1 MSKQAATQ
9 DYGAQ
14 SIEVLEQLE
23 AVRKRPGMYLGG
35 KDAAGCLRA
44 AIEIVDNCVDEHIM
58 GFGNVVVVHY
68 DLATRFVTVADRGR
82 GVPVAI
88 HAKTKES
95 ALTTVFTKLHA
106 GGKFGGGSYAKT
118 GGLHGV
124 GASCTNAV
132 SDSFEAWSF
141 QSATDGARKAWHYQ
155 KFSKGK
161 PLTKVVQKDPPK
173 PWCDAK
179 QGTIVRFHLDAEIFG
194 THVIDPKTFLG
205 KLKDLSLLNPGL
217 KFICLFGGKRFEFIS
232 EHGLMSMVYNSAE
245 KESMLGKPFRLYEK
259 GKIDLALCWYDDD
272 SGFLNSYVN
281 SSTTG
286 SGGCHVNGFKLA
298 LTSALREASET
309 DYEPK
314 YWMMGLRA
322 ALNWRMDEP
331 VYRGQTKDELA
342 SEVDSEV
349 KSIVLPKLA
358 LFLKQNPQLV
368 KRLADRAARFKKNEE
383 RFKADNKAVRGL
395 ELGGKD
401 DQAIDPS
408 KLIQSDPGV
417 PPHLRELVLVEG
429 DSAGGTCFVSDTFVR
444 LINGERKN
452 FTQLIKDSK
461 NGVKNYGYAHDVKT
475 QRTVA
480 VELKDPRVTKSVT
493 ELIEIELDNG
503 EVIRCTPDH
512 RWLDAHG
519 KYVRADSLQV
529 DQELLPHT
537 EYVHDSRRYI
547 VSPLRNKD
555 GSISNASKR
564 EVVFRLTANLN
575 KTLQRTAKRLKAAGK
590 TVQIHH
596 DDHNKLND
604 HPDNLTAMDEREHF
618 LEHRRATQF
627 TTETTTGDRNGHARM
642 MKSDPEY
649 RARAIAT
656 ASKASGEYWG
666 KDSSRKA
673 QAKRVRSYFADPKNK
688 EKTSA
693 SNRKFISDTYIEI
706 ARSCKRSLNETS
718 FNAAKAK
725 LAEKRGVA
733 RINIR
738 FDYWTKFFNGSFEQF
753 VKEII
758 NAN

>member
-232 EHGLMSMVYNSAE
+232 EHGLMSMVYNQAE

-429 DSAGGTCFVSDTFVR
+429 DSAGGTCLIPETRVR
-444 LINGERKN
+444 LINGESKSIA
-452 FTQLIKDSK
+452 QLIKDAAV
-461 NGVKNYGYAHDVKT
+461 GITNYGYAYDAVN
-475 QRTVA
+475 QRTYA
-480 VELKDPRVTKSVT
+480 VELKDPRVTKRAS
-493 ELIEIELDNG
+493 ELVEIDLG
-503 EVIRCTPDH
+503 THKVRCTPDH
-512 RWLDAHG
+512 LWLTTAG
-519 KYVRADSLQV
+519 KYVRADSIEEG
-529 DQELLPHT
+529 DELMPFL
-537 EYVHDSRRYI
+537 EGVLSNRRF
-547 VSPLRNKD
+547 VLSPRSNKD
-555 GSISNASKR
+555 GSLSMKASS
-564 EVVFRLTANLN
+564 EFVFKSAFLLN
-575 KTLQRTAKRLKAAGK
+575 KAEVTKAKKIRAKNR

-596 DDHNKLND
+596 ADHDETND
-604 HPDNLTAMDEREHF
+604 HPSNLVAIDETTHF
-618 LEHRRATQF
+618 SHHGERTRF
-627 TTETTTGDRNGHARM
+627 TTETTTGDRNGHSRM
-642 MKSDPEY
+642 MKTDPEY

-656 ASKASGEYWG
+656 ASKASSEYWG
-666 KDSSRKA
+666 KDTSRKA

-688 EKTSA
+688 EKTSTA
-693 SNRKFISDTYIEI
+693 TRKFITDTYIEI
-706 ARSCKRSLNETS
+706 ARACKRGLTETA

-738 FDYWTKFFNGSFEQF
+738 FDYWTKFFNGSFEQL

-758 NAN
+758 NVH

>member
-429 DSAGGTCFVSDTFVR
+429 DSAGGTAERAKAPHHEILKLRGVSINAQRQDPARVLGNREIKLLIKAIGIKPGETDLKKMRVGSITILTDADPDGKHIASLLLSFFKVYYPEIVR
-444 LINGERKN
+444 QKKLRSINGPLFLGQLRDNRVFGDTKDEVLAGFADGQRNQVRITRFKGWGEASEDQLEHIAFNPKTRRLVVLTMGDEDEVRIAAVMGKDVEHRK
-452 FTQLIKDSK
+452 
-461 NGVKNYGYAHDVKT
+461 
-475 QRTVA
+475 
-480 VELKDPRVTKSVT
+480 
-493 ELIEIELDNG
+493 
-503 EVIRCTPDH
+503 
-512 RWLDAHG
+512 
-519 KYVRADSLQV
+519 
-529 DQELLPHT
+529 ELLFGT
-537 EYVHDSRRYI
+537 
-547 VSPLRNKD
+547 
-555 GSISNASKR
+555 SNNQ
-564 EVVFRLTANLN
+564 EN
-575 KTLQRTAKRLKAAGK
+575 
-590 TVQIHH
+590 
-596 DDHNKLND
+596 
-604 HPDNLTAMDEREHF
+604 
-618 LEHRRATQF
+618 
-627 TTETTTGDRNGHARM
+627 
-642 MKSDPEY
+642 
-649 RARAIAT
+649 
-656 ASKASGEYWG
+656 
-666 KDSSRKA
+666 
-673 QAKRVRSYFADPKNK
+673 
-688 EKTSA
+688 
-693 SNRKFISDTYIEI
+693 
-706 ARSCKRSLNETS
+706 
-718 FNAAKAK
+718 
-725 LAEKRGVA
+725 
-733 RINIR
+733 
-738 FDYWTKFFNGSFEQF
+738 
-753 VKEII
+753 
-758 NAN
+758 

>member
-68 DLATRFVTVADRGR
+68 DIATRFVTVADRGR

-88 HAKTKES
+88 HPKTKES

-194 THVIDPKTFLG
+194 AHVIDPKTFLG

-429 DSAGGTCFVSDTFVR
+429 DSAGGTAERAKAPHHEILKLRGVSINAQRQDPARVLGNREIKLLIKAIGIKPGETDLKKMRVGSITILTDADPDGKHIASLLLSFFKVYYPEIVR
-444 LINGERKN
+444 QKKLRSINGPLFLGQLRDNRVFGDTKDEVLAGFADGQRNQVRITRFKGWGEASEDQLEHIAFNPKTRRLVVLTMGDEDEVRIAAVMGKDVEHRK
-452 FTQLIKDSK
+452 
-461 NGVKNYGYAHDVKT
+461 
-475 QRTVA
+475 
-480 VELKDPRVTKSVT
+480 
-493 ELIEIELDNG
+493 
-503 EVIRCTPDH
+503 
-512 RWLDAHG
+512 
-519 KYVRADSLQV
+519 
-529 DQELLPHT
+529 ELLFGT
-537 EYVHDSRRYI
+537 
-547 VSPLRNKD
+547 
-555 GSISNASKR
+555 SNNQ
-564 EVVFRLTANLN
+564 EN
-575 KTLQRTAKRLKAAGK
+575 
-590 TVQIHH
+590 
-596 DDHNKLND
+596 
-604 HPDNLTAMDEREHF
+604 
-618 LEHRRATQF
+618 
-627 TTETTTGDRNGHARM
+627 
-642 MKSDPEY
+642 
-649 RARAIAT
+649 
-656 ASKASGEYWG
+656 
-666 KDSSRKA
+666 
-673 QAKRVRSYFADPKNK
+673 
-688 EKTSA
+688 
-693 SNRKFISDTYIEI
+693 
-706 ARSCKRSLNETS
+706 
-718 FNAAKAK
+718 
-725 LAEKRGVA
+725 
-733 RINIR
+733 
-738 FDYWTKFFNGSFEQF
+738 
-753 VKEII
+753 
-758 NAN
+758 

>member
-58 GFGNVVVVHY
+58 GHGNVIVVHY

-82 GVPVAI
+82 GIPVAV

-95 ALTTVFTKLHA
+95 TLTTVFTKLHA

-141 QSATDGARKAWHYQ
+141 QSATQGGKKAWHYQ
-155 KFSKGK
+155 KFSKGT
-161 PLTKVVQKDPPK
+161 PQTKVIQKDPPK

-217 KFICLFGGKRFEFIS
+217 KFIAMFGGKRFEFIS
-232 EHGLMSMVYNSAE
+232 EHGLMSMVYNPAE
-245 KESMLGKPFRLYEK
+245 KESILGKPFRLYEK

-383 RFKADNKAVRGL
+383 RFKADNKAVKGL

-429 DSAGGTCFVSDTFVR
+429 DSAGGTAERAKAPHHEILKLRGVSINAQRQDPARVLGNREIKLLIKAIGIKPGETDLKKMRVGSITILTDADPDGKHIASLLLSFFKVYYPEIVR
-444 LINGERKN
+444 QKKLRSINGPLFLGQLRDNRVFGDTKDEVLAGFPDGQRNQVRITRFKGWGEASEDQLEHIAFNPKTRRLVVLTMGDEDEVRIAAVMGKDVEHRK
-452 FTQLIKDSK
+452 
-461 NGVKNYGYAHDVKT
+461 
-475 QRTVA
+475 
-480 VELKDPRVTKSVT
+480 
-493 ELIEIELDNG
+493 
-503 EVIRCTPDH
+503 
-512 RWLDAHG
+512 
-519 KYVRADSLQV
+519 
-529 DQELLPHT
+529 ELLFGT
-537 EYVHDSRRYI
+537 
-547 VSPLRNKD
+547 
-555 GSISNASKR
+555 SNNQ
-564 EVVFRLTANLN
+564 EN
-575 KTLQRTAKRLKAAGK
+575 
-590 TVQIHH
+590 
-596 DDHNKLND
+596 
-604 HPDNLTAMDEREHF
+604 
-618 LEHRRATQF
+618 
-627 TTETTTGDRNGHARM
+627 
-642 MKSDPEY
+642 
-649 RARAIAT
+649 
-656 ASKASGEYWG
+656 
-666 KDSSRKA
+666 
-673 QAKRVRSYFADPKNK
+673 
-688 EKTSA
+688 
-693 SNRKFISDTYIEI
+693 
-706 ARSCKRSLNETS
+706 
-718 FNAAKAK
+718 
-725 LAEKRGVA
+725 
-733 RINIR
+733 
-738 FDYWTKFFNGSFEQF
+738 
-753 VKEII
+753 
-758 NAN
+758 

>member
-429 DSAGGTCFVSDTFVR
+429 DSAGGTAERAKAPHHEILKLRGVSINAQRQDPARVLGNREIKLLIKAIGIKPGETDLKKMRVGSITILTDADPDGKHIASLLLSFFKVYYPEIVR
-444 LINGERKN
+444 QKKLRSINGPLFLGQLRDNRVFGDTKDEVLAGFAEGQRNQVRITRFKGWGEASEDQLEHIAFNPKTRRLVVLTMGDEDEVRIAAVMGKDVEHRK
-452 FTQLIKDSK
+452 
-461 NGVKNYGYAHDVKT
+461 
-475 QRTVA
+475 
-480 VELKDPRVTKSVT
+480 
-493 ELIEIELDNG
+493 
-503 EVIRCTPDH
+503 
-512 RWLDAHG
+512 
-519 KYVRADSLQV
+519 
-529 DQELLPHT
+529 ELLFGT
-537 EYVHDSRRYI
+537 
-547 VSPLRNKD
+547 
-555 GSISNASKR
+555 SNNQ
-564 EVVFRLTANLN
+564 EN
-575 KTLQRTAKRLKAAGK
+575 
-590 TVQIHH
+590 
-596 DDHNKLND
+596 
-604 HPDNLTAMDEREHF
+604 
-618 LEHRRATQF
+618 
-627 TTETTTGDRNGHARM
+627 
-642 MKSDPEY
+642 
-649 RARAIAT
+649 
-656 ASKASGEYWG
+656 
-666 KDSSRKA
+666 
-673 QAKRVRSYFADPKNK
+673 
-688 EKTSA
+688 
-693 SNRKFISDTYIEI
+693 
-706 ARSCKRSLNETS
+706 
-718 FNAAKAK
+718 
-725 LAEKRGVA
+725 
-733 RINIR
+733 
-738 FDYWTKFFNGSFEQF
+738 
-753 VKEII
+753 
-758 NAN
+758 